1 VTWLGLRLTLGG
13 GRRGLTALVLTTLV
27 VAVGA
32 TLLLLALSVAPAL
45 QSRANRTAWMNPATD
60 GPGGPAR
67 RGPYTLV
74 GSTQDR
80 FGDARITLVD
90 VAGVG
95 GRPPTPPGVS
105 ALPRQGHVMVSAG
118 LRRLIAAESELRVR
132 YGTVDGTLP
141 ARVVDGPD
149 ALIALRGVSATD
161 AALTGTAV
169 TSFPT
174 TGRVLELTGIVRLLL
189 LFGAVAMLAPLV
201 ILVSM
206 ATRLT
211 ATTREQ
217 RLAALRLAGATT
229 GQTAR
234 LTLVE
239 STLVGLLGLALGAA
253 LFVLVRPAAAYVTY
267 DGQRWFVRDI
277 APGVAGWAVAAVA
290 VPLAAVLAASRTLA
304 RVAVNPLE
312 VARRSRPQIPGW
324 WRLAPL
330 LLAIPL
336 LRLAITDGTVSG
348 GGHGRTVV
356 TGFALLLGTLLLAGP
371 AVTRAIGLLLARA
384 SRPAALLA
392 GRRLTD
398 DPKASF
404 RPVSAAAVAVLAVTM
419 FAAATPAAAESLSVT
434 PVTGQPSGTAAASVY
449 FASRPRSAALL
460 HDILGIR
467 GVSAAALVYQGT
479 VQTGGQSVLAWI
491 GDCHQMVAASR
502 LRSIPCGD
510 GPLLSGVGKAVVSR
524 GRLEVDSLGSR
535 YVVGVTQP
543 LPEKAITSVFVPA
556 SRLAVM
562 PRLTGVDVPNVV
574 IDSRLVPPS
583 TLGQL
588 RPTLLLAAYE
598 GGPTALER
606 LRTSVVRS
614 IPQGAVATRQ
624 TTFEGYSSDV
634 RTLYRVVAV
643 GAVGV
648 AAMASL
654 ALLVAVAVGLLER
667 RRPLS
672 FLLASGTP
680 MAVLRRSVLLE
691 AEAPLIVL
699 VVLAA
704 ALGTLVG
711 HWSVTATTTST
722 ELPGRGLLAPPAAAL
737 LVGTVLASAAMLLVR
752 TVTQGEQTR
761 FD

>member
-1 VTWLGLRLTLGG
+1 MTWLGLRLTLGG

-45 QSRANRTAWMNPATD
+45 QSRANRTAWMSPATD
-60 GPGGPAR
+60 GAEAPAR
-67 RGPYTLV
+67 LGPHTLV
-74 GSTQDR
+74 GGSQDR
-80 FGDARITLVD
+80 FGVARITLVD

-95 GRPPTPPGVS
+95 SMPPTPPGIS
-105 ALPRQGHVMVSAG
+105 TLPRPGHVMVSAA
-118 LRRLIAAESELRVR
+118 LWRLITAEPELRAR

-141 ARVVDGPD
+141 ASVVDGPD
-149 ALIALRGVSATD
+149 ALVALRGISATD
-161 AALTGTAV
+161 AALAGTAV

-253 LFVLVRPAAAYVTY
+253 IFVLVRPAAAYVTY
-267 DGQRWFVRDI
+267 DGQRWFVGDI

-304 RVAVNPLE
+304 RVAVHPLA
-312 VARRSRPQIPGW
+312 VARRSHPQIPGW

-336 LRLAITDGTVSG
+336 LRVAIIDGTVSG
-348 GGHGRTVV
+348 GGHGRAVV

-384 SRPAALLA
+384 ARPAALLA

-460 HDILGIR
+460 HDIRGIR
-467 GVSAAALVYQGT
+467 GVSAAVLVYQGT

-491 GDCHQMVAASR
+491 GDCPQMVAASR
-502 LRSIPCGD
+502 LRSIPCGA
-510 GPLLSGVGKAVVSR
+510 GPLLSGVGRAVVSR

-543 LPEKAITSVFVPA
+543 LPEKAITSVSVPA

-574 IDSRLVPPS
+574 IDSRIVPLS
-583 TLGQL
+583 TLSQL

-598 GGPTALER
+598 GSTALER
-606 LRTSVVRS
+606 LRTAVVRS

-624 TTFEGYSSDV
+624 STFEGYSSDV

-654 ALLVAVAVGLLER
+654 ALVVAVAVGLLER

-691 AEAPLIVL
+691 AATPLIVL

-704 ALGTLVG
+704 GLGTLVG

-722 ELPGRGLLAPPAAAL
+722 ELPVRGLLLPPVGAL
-737 LVGTVLASAAMLLVR
+737 LVGTVLASASMLLVR
-752 TVTQGEQTR
+752 TVTRGEQTR